1 MPNANGQETQE
12 LLWQVEVEMKQI
24 ASQIASINATI
35 KPWQVELADL
45 RDYHK
50 QLVDLQEALLRRAI
64 KPRIV
69 TAKDCAPKR
78 REKTEPKL
86 SGAEQSFLKMMK
98 NLSPEQLV
106 ALTNSL
112 STDGGEATDFFNVE
126 TETEEN

>member
-50 QLVDLQEALLRRAI
+50 QLVDLQESLLRRAI
-64 KPRIV
+64 KPRVV
-69 TAKDCAPKR
+69 TAKECAPKR

-86 SGAEQSFLKMMK
+86 SDAEQSFLRLMK
-98 NLSPEQLV
+98 NLSQDQLV

-112 STDGGEATDFFNVE
+112 STDGGESTDFLSVE
-126 TETEEN
+126 TAEEN

>member
-50 QLVDLQEALLRRAI
+50 QLMDLQESLLRRTI
-64 KPRIV
+64 KSRVV
-69 TAKDCAPKR
+69 TAKECAPKR
-78 REKTEPKL
+78 REKNEPKL
-86 SGAEQSFLKMMK
+86 SDAEQSFLRLMK
-98 NLSPEQLV
+98 NLSQDQLV

-112 STDGGEATDFFNVE
+112 STDGGESTDFLSVE
-126 TETEEN
+126 TAEEN